1 MKQNGFWKG
10 FGSGLVLTVLIAA
23 LCVTATATSKRSI
36 QVEDGIG
43 ITLNGARFTP
53 RDADGKQVSAF
64 LYNGTTYVPVRAIS
78 EAMGMD
84 VSFNSATRT
93 VVLTTADRTA
103 SQQGASSASGNYIS
117 ADRAKQIAL
126 NDAGVKESSAV
137 FLRANLDWDDGRM
150 QYEVEF
156 YSGTTEYDYDIDA
169 VTGAILSSDRDMED
183 FQIWN
188 SGTSRPSGST
198 SGNSG
203 STASGNYITAERAQQ
218 IALAE
223 TPSGST
229 VVKCQFDW
237 DDGRAQYEIEIRNGW
252 TEYEFEID
260 AVTGTIFSRD
270 IDNDRYD

>member
-53 RDADGKQVSAF
+53 RDAAGKQVPVF

-93 VVLTTADRTA
+93 VQLTTADRTA
-103 SQQGASSASGNYIS
+103 SQQDASSASGNYIS

-126 NDAGVKESSAV
+126 NDAGVKEANAV

-150 QYEVEF
+150 KYEVEF

-169 VTGAILSSDRDMED
+169 VTGAILSSIGSWR
-183 FQIWN
+183 ISR
-188 SGTSRPSGST
+188 SGT
-198 SGNSG
+198 
-203 STASGNYITAERAQQ
+203 TAPAAPPGTAAT
-218 IALAE
+218 L
-223 TPSGST
+223 P
-229 VVKCQFDW
+229 
-237 DDGRAQYEIEIRNGW
+237 
-252 TEYEFEID
+252 
-260 AVTGTIFSRD
+260 AVTISPQSGPSRSPW
-270 IDNDRYD
+270 RRRPAAPRW